1 MPKTM
6 TDRVPAEAFPPGEFL
21 KDALDDLGWSQT
33 EFAEIIGRKANVVNE
48 IIAGKRSITPD
59 TAREIAAALDTTPQY
74 WLNLESAYQL
84 SRTSPAD
91 ERIARE
97 AEMRKR
103 FPVRDLAK
111 RGWLPQRPGESMEA
125 SVCRFF
131 GIASISDPISGSF
144 AAWRKRNN
152 EEISTIQLAWLIR
165 VKRLAEA
172 MVVPKF
178 SETLLR
184 DALVQLEALM
194 VDPEEVRHVPRILH
208 ECGVRFLVVEPL
220 PGSRIDGVC
229 FWLDKNRSPVIALSL
244 KGGDQID
251 RFWFNLRHEI
261 EHILRLEGRDNPVI
275 DNFEDDDRLTDESE
289 RAADAAAADFCVP
302 KLKMESFIRRHDP
315 IYSKPGL
322 IGFSKLVKRHP
333 GIVAGQIQKH
343 LNRWD
348 LFKQYQAKVR
358 HVLIRTA
365 MTDGYGVTPH
375 LKEI

>member
-1 MPKTM
+1 M
-6 TDRVPAEAFPPGEFL
+6 TDTKTIRIPAETFPPGEFL

-33 EFAEIIGRKANVVNE
+33 EFAEIIGKKPNVVSE
-48 IIAGKRSITPD
+48 IITGRRMITPE
-59 TAREIAAALDTTPQY
+59 TAREIAAALGTSAQY

-84 SRTSPAD
+84 SKTSPAD

-97 AEMRKR
+97 AELRKR
-103 FPVRDLAK
+103 FPVREMAK
-111 RGWLPQRPGESMEA
+111 RGWLSANPRISPEEEI
-125 SVCRFF
+125 CRFF
-131 GIASISDPISGSF
+131 GIESIDAPLAKAS
-144 AAWRKRNN
+144 AAWRKSGPD
-152 EEISTIQLAWLIR
+152 IATIQLAWLIR

-172 MVVPKF
+172 MVTPKF
-178 SETLLR
+178 SETTLR
-184 DALVQLEALM
+184 AALFDLETLM
-194 VDPEEVRHVPRILH
+194 MDPEEVRHIPRILH
-208 ECGVRFLVVEPL
+208 DCGVRFLIVEPL

-229 FWLDKNRSPVIALSL
+229 FWLDRNRSPVIALSL

-261 EHILRLEGRDNPVI
+261 EHVLRLEGREAAVI
-275 DNFEDDDRLTDESE
+275 DNFDDENRLTDVSE
-289 RAADAAAADFCVP
+289 QAADDAAADFCVP
-302 KLKMESFIRRHDP
+302 KAKMESFIRRHDP

-365 MTDGYGVTPH
+365 LTDGYGVMPH

>member
-1 MPKTM
+1 M
-6 TDRVPAEAFPPGEFL
+6 TRKIVERIPAESFHPGEFL
-21 KDALDDLGWSQT
+21 KDALEENGWSQT
-33 EFAEIIGRKANVVNE
+33 EFAEIIGRKQNVVNE
-48 IIAGKRSITPD
+48 VVTGRRAITPD
-59 TAREIAAALDTTPQY
+59 TAREIAAALGTTAQY

-84 SRTSPAD
+84 SKASPAD

-97 AEMRKR
+97 AELRRR
-103 FPVRDLAK
+103 FPVRELAK
-111 RGWLPQRPGESMEA
+111 RGWLAAGPEQDMEA
-125 SVCRFF
+125 AVLGFF
-131 GIASISDPISGSF
+131 GLPSIDAPLTASV
-144 AAWRKRNN
+144 AMWRKASDDINA
-152 EEISTIQLAWLIR
+152 IQLAWLIR
-165 VKRLAEA
+165 VRRLAEA
-172 MVVPKF
+172 MIVPKY

-184 DALVQLEALM
+184 AALASFDTMM

-208 ECGVRFLVVEPL
+208 DCGVRFLIVEPL

-261 EHILRLEGRDNPVI
+261 EHILRLEGRDEAVI
-275 DNFEDDDRLTDESE
+275 DNFDDADRLTNESE
-289 RAADAAAADFCVP
+289 RAADAAAANFCVP
-302 KLKMESFIRRHDP
+302 KDKMDSFIRRHDP
-315 IYSKPGL
+315 IYSKAGL

-358 HVLIRTA
+358 HILIRTA
-365 MTDGYGVTPH
+365 LTDGYGIMPH
-375 LKEI
+375 LKET

>member
-1 MPKTM
+1 M
-6 TDRVPAEAFPPGEFL
+6 TDTKTNRVPAETFPPGEFL

-33 EFAEIIGRKANVVNE
+33 EFAEIIGKKPNVVSE
-48 IIAGKRSITPD
+48 IITGKRMVTPE
-59 TAREIAAALDTTPQY
+59 TAREIAAALGTSAQY

-84 SRTSPAD
+84 SKTSPAD

-97 AEMRKR
+97 AEVRRR
-103 FPVRDLAK
+103 FPVREMAK
-111 RGWLPQRPGESMEA
+111 RGWVSSRPGTSLEEA
-125 SVCRFF
+125 ICHFF
-131 GIASISDPISGSF
+131 GIESIDAPLAKASG
-144 AAWRKRNN
+144 AWRKSGPDIN
-152 EEISTIQLAWLIR
+152 TIQLAWLIR

-172 MVVPKF
+172 MVTPKF
-178 SETLLR
+178 SETTLR
-184 DALVQLEALM
+184 AALSDLETLM
-194 VDPEEVRHVPRILH
+194 TDPEEVRHVPRILH
-208 ECGVRFLVVEPL
+208 DCGVRFLVVEPL

-261 EHILRLEGRDNPVI
+261 EHILRLEGRDTAII
-275 DNFEDDDRLTDESE
+275 DNFDDENRLTDVSE
-289 RAADAAAADFCVP
+289 RAADEAAADFCVP
-302 KLKMESFIRRHDP
+302 KAKMESFIRRHDP

-343 LNRWD
+343 LDRWD
-348 LFKQYQAKVR
+348 LFKQYRAKVR

-365 MTDGYGVTPH
+365 LTDGYGVIPH